1 MMVDPIFSGGFD
13 LLLNWK
19 RNIYLGRIGR
29 SSGDS
34 LLKEE
39 AAGYCTMSGNN
50 RGKSN
55 RYYQI
60 CARRAFAR
68 AEIDNRTT
76 GSNHPGCNVI

>member
-1 MMVDPIFSGGFD
+1 MVVDPIFSGGFD

-39 AAGYCTMSGNN
+39 TARYCTMSGSN

-55 RYYQI
+55 GYGQI
-60 CARRAFAR
+60 CAGRAFAR
-68 AEIDNRTT
+68 AEIENRTA